1 MSSTLDA
8 VAAQLSLTVRT
19 GDSQSEILVLD
30 ARGRPVGRGAGPER
44 TFELEPGIYRV
55 KVLTGAEVQEKSV
68 VLIEPQG
75 GPLQFEQVAFASPVP
90 LMGTSTSHEYHMS
103 AADHESKV
111 THVADGAGSSLFFLV
126 RDWTPPSEQAA
137 KPRVTGNPAEGL
149 SLHMVNANGER
160 KICDLAASGESNA
173 SGDPWAACTLE
184 VAPGVYELRLALPDG
199 ETLRQSFVASQGWQT
214 QSFIF
219 MRDYPSENGPRWRA
233 DLSRTSVLHSQTR
246 GFSPNESLLRVT
258 ELARIALATKGPGE
272 RGQTDRRLVPDDMRT
287 LLREKFGNPMLGIY
301 AAHLLLLEA
310 SVDVEL
316 FREVV
321 GNLRTV
327 LGRQHPDV
335 EALALRAPGEPAP
348 LPFENPPMLSRSWSL
363 MVEATVAQPSLVTES
378 LSQRHL
384 GKSLTDGLWHT
395 LRSPSEGA
403 QVSDPNAL
411 GLSDVEAALA
421 EDLGVMKNIRWINR
435 TSTVS
440 SPPVRRARIT
450 GLPRRPAFS
459 DQFSAVLRDHDD
471 APPPSVDNDLP
482 DLAVTKDF
490 EVQIDQTRLRSL
502 VTRCGIPATQLKR
515 TLTSL
520 EEKLTRNPNV
530 PNLKVWLK

>member
-1 MSSTLDA
+1 
-8 VAAQLSLTVRT
+8 
-19 GDSQSEILVLD
+19 
-30 ARGRPVGRGAGPER
+30 
-44 TFELEPGIYRV
+44 
-55 KVLTGAEVQEKSV
+55 
-68 VLIEPQG
+68 
-75 GPLQFEQVAFASPVP
+75 
-90 LMGTSTSHEYHMS
+90 
-103 AADHESKV
+103 
-111 THVADGAGSSLFFLV
+111 
-126 RDWTPPSEQAA
+126 
-137 KPRVTGNPAEGL
+137 
-149 SLHMVNANGER
+149 
-160 KICDLAASGESNA
+160 
-173 SGDPWAACTLE
+173 
-184 VAPGVYELRLALPDG
+184 
-199 ETLRQSFVASQGWQT
+199 
-214 QSFIF
+214 
-219 MRDYPSENGPRWRA
+219 
-233 DLSRTSVLHSQTR
+233 
-246 GFSPNESLLRVT
+246 
-258 ELARIALATKGPGE
+258 
-272 RGQTDRRLVPDDMRT
+272 
-287 LLREKFGNPMLGIY
+287 MLGIY